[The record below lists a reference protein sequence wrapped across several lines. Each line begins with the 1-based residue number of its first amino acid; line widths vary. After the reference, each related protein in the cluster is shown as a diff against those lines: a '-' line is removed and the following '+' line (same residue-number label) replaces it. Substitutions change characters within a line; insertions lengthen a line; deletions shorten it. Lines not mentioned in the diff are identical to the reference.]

1 MNRDSRRGTEGAPR
15 SGVTASSFLAPRTN
29 RRSVVRGLSVLGKAK
44 QVFGLILLLVLVFLL
59 AGNPPGLQARQDQ
72 ASGMDQDEVAS
83 RLSLLQKDI
92 SELQQHLNESRA
104 EHQSEQAQLRDLDLA
119 MQETARKFRD
129 LEMQHAS
136 HLQELN
142 KLQVQRDEHVRHLR
156 QRQDQLAQQI
166 NATYRLA
173 SQSRVK
179 LVLNQDNPT
188 QISRL
193 LAYYDHINRAQ
204 VEKINTLKA
213 LLAELEQIY
222 RMIDEELSR
231 IKMVQNEQQ
240 QVQDQ
245 QRIQRAE
252 RENLLAA
259 LAVKIDDEEA
269 QLLELERNREDLE
282 KLLEKLSNVFA
293 DIPADLG
300 QHLDIAALK
309 GRLPLPVKNG
319 RVLHGFGQRRAA
331 GMNWQGWLMEAATGT
346 EVSNIAY
353 GRVAFADWL
362 RGYGLLMII
371 DHGQGFMSLYG
382 YNESLLWEV
391 GDWVEPGAVI
401 ATVGGSQGGEQ
412 GFYFEMRKDGK
423 AVDPAAWL
431 KR

>member
-1 MNRDSRRGTEGAPR
+1 MTLRKLSLDLLR
-15 SGVTASSFLAPRTN
+15 SMAA
-29 RRSVVRGLSVLGKAK
+29 
-44 QVFGLILLLVLVFLL
+44 VFLL
-59 AGNPPGLQARQDQ
+59 TGYLQDLSAQQDDTG
-72 ASGMDQDEVAS
+72 AMDQS
-83 RLSLLQKDI
+83 QITHRLTLLKKDI
-92 SELQQHLNESRA
+92 AELQQQLKESRA
-104 EHQSEQAQLRDLDLA
+104 EHQSEQLQLRNLDLA

-129 LEMQHAS
+129 LEAQIASRMQEMEK
-136 HLQELN
+136 LEL
-142 KLQVQRDEHVRHLR
+142 QRDAHVSNLQ
-156 QRQDQLAQQI
+156 QRQDQLADQI

-179 LVLNQDNPT
+179 LVLNQDNPA
-188 QISRL
+188 QISRM

-204 VEKINTLKA
+204 VQKINAIKGM
-213 LLAELEQIY
+213 LAELDQIY
-222 RMIDEELSR
+222 RRIDEELSR
-231 IKMVQNEQQ
+231 IQLIKKDQQDVQEQQ
-240 QVQDQ
+240 K
-245 QRIQRAE
+245 IQRAE
-252 RENLLAA
+252 RENLLAGLVA
-259 LAVKIDDEEA
+259 KIDNEQA
-269 QLLELERNREDLE
+269 QLLELERNRKDLE
-282 KLLEKLSNVFA
+282 KLLEKLSDVLA

-300 QHLDIAALK
+300 QHAGVAAQKGKIPRPLK
-309 GRLPLPVKNG
+309 GRI
-319 RVLHGFGQRRAA
+319 LHAFGQRRAT
-331 GMNWQGWLMEAATGT
+331 GMNWQGWLMEAASGT

-412 GFYFEMRKDGK
+412 GLYFELRRDGK